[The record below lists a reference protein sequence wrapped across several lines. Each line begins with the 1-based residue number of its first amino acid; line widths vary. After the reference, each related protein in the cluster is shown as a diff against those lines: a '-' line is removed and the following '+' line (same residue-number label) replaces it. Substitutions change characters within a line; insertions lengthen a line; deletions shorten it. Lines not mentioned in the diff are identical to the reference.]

1 MKACNITC
9 RSSVKIEYLTYVL
22 MPLRFAGVMLA
33 VGLHCIAFVT
43 VNFEVGFY
51 V

>member
-22 MPLRFAGVMLA
+22 MPLRFAGVILA
-33 VGLHCIAFVT
+33 VGVHCIASVT
-43 VNFEVGFY
+43 VNLK
-51 V
+51 